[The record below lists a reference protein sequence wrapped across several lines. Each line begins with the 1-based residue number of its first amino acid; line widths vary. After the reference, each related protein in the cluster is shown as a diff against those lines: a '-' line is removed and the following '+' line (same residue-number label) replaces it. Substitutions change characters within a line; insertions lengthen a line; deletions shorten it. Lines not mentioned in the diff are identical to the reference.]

1 VGRYRGSESSHA
13 FRAYL
18 ALFLSRSVCPIPRS
32 EFRLALLSSREYK
45 SNVRT
50 LAYLFERFP
59 AFTKTFCAREVA
71 ELYRR
76 NYRVPVFSIRRP
88 NDEQP
93 VNIPLDEVAIHYLP
107 DSNSPLFKIP
117 TRWTARRFAD
127 HWQKEVDSRDKHRF
141 FEAIYLGNRL
151 KKAGIRHLHVHFAGM
166 AARTAWWIKKLFD
179 ISYSF
184 TGHANDIFV
193 EKPDQRVPLKSL
205 VAEARFVVCVSD
217 YGVQYLKSRFPFAAD
232 KIYRVYNG
240 INLAHFVPARPG
252 ALPVRIISVG
262 RLIPKKGYAELVE
275 ACSLLSRQGLDF
287 RCTIIGG
294 GPEHLPLRQLITA
307 RGLDRLIELAGPKNQ
322 IDIVELLAQSQIF
335 VFPAR
340 RDEIGD
346 QDNLPTVLIEAMAS
360 GLPVVS
366 SSLGGIPEII
376 VDQINGILVPQQAP
390 EALASAIRS
399 LLLDPKKRESLG
411 ASGLNTVREKFNLA
425 TTVQELIGIFESHVS

>member
-1 VGRYRGSESSHA
+1 
-13 FRAYL
+13 
-18 ALFLSRSVCPIPRS
+18 VC
-32 EFRLALLSSREYK
+32 K
-45 SNVRT
+45 

-71 ELYRR
+71 ELYRQ

-88 NDEQP
+88 NDERP
-93 VNIPLDEVAIHYLP
+93 VNIPLDEVTIHYLP
-107 DSNSPLFKIP
+107 DSNSPFFKIP
-117 TRWTARRFAD
+117 TRWGARRFAN

-166 AARTAWWIKKLFD
+166 AARTAWWIKKLFG

-205 VAEARFVVCVSD
+205 VAEARFVVSVSD
-217 YGVQYLKSRFPFAAD
+217 YGVQYLKSRFPFAAN
-232 KIYRVYNG
+232 KVHRVYNG
-240 INLAHFVPARPG
+240 IELAQFIPATPG
-252 ALPVRIISVG
+252 AWPVRIASVG

-275 ACSLLSRQGLDF
+275 ACSLLDKQGLDF

-294 GPEHLPLRQLITA
+294 GPQHLPLRQLIAA
-307 RGLDRLIELAGPKNQ
+307 RGLDRMIELVGPKSQ
-322 IDIVELLAQSQIF
+322 IEIVELLAQSQIF

-340 RDEIGD
+340 RDETGD

-360 GLPVVS
+360 GLPVVA
-366 SSLGGIPEII
+366 SSLAGIPEII
-376 VDQINGILVPQQAP
+376 IDQINGLLVPQHAP
-390 EALASAIRS
+390 EALASAIRG

-411 ASGLNTVREKFNLA
+411 ASALSTVREKFNLRA
-425 TTVQELIGIFESHVS
+425 TVQELIGIFESHIN

>member
-1 VGRYRGSESSHA
+1 V
-13 FRAYL
+13 
-18 ALFLSRSVCPIPRS
+18 
-32 EFRLALLSSREYK
+32 YK
-45 SNVRT
+45 

-71 ELYRR
+71 ELYRQ

-88 NDEQP
+88 NDERP

-107 DSNSPLFKIP
+107 DSNSPFFKIP
-117 TRWTARRFAD
+117 TRWAARRFAD

-151 KKAGIRHLHVHFAGM
+151 QKAGIKHLHVHFAGM
-166 AARTAWWIKKLFD
+166 AARTAWWIKKLFG

-205 VAEARFVVCVSD
+205 VAEARFVVSVSD
-217 YGVQYLKSRFPFAAD
+217 YGVQYLKSRFPFAAN
-232 KIYRVYNG
+232 KVYRVYNG
-240 INLAHFVPARPG
+240 VDLAQFIPAEPAARS
-252 ALPVRIISVG
+252 AHIISVG

-275 ACSLLSRQGLDF
+275 ACSLLNQQELDF

-307 RGLDRLIELAGPKNQ
+307 RGLEQKIELVGPKSQ
-322 IDIVELLAQSQIF
+322 IEIVQSLAQSQVF
-335 VFPAR
+335 VFPAQ
-340 RDEIGD
+340 RDETGD

-366 SSLGGIPEII
+366 SGLAGIPEII
-376 VDQINGILVPQQAP
+376 VDQINGILVPPQTP

-399 LLLDPKKRESLG
+399 LLLDPKKRERLG
-411 ASGLNTVREKFNLA
+411 ASGLSTVREKFNLVA
-425 TTVQELIGIFESHVS
+425 TVQELIGIFESHTA

>member
-1 VGRYRGSESSHA
+1 
-13 FRAYL
+13 
-18 ALFLSRSVCPIPRS
+18 VC
-32 EFRLALLSSREYK
+32 K
-45 SNVRT
+45 

-71 ELYRR
+71 ELYRQ

-88 NDEQP
+88 NDERP

-107 DSNSPLFKIP
+107 DSNSPFFKIP
-117 TRWTARRFAD
+117 TRWAARRFAD

-151 KKAGIRHLHVHFAGM
+151 KKAGIKHLHVHFAGM
-166 AARTAWWIKKLFD
+166 AARTAWWIKKLFG

-205 VAEARFVVCVSD
+205 VAEARFVVSVSD
-217 YGVQYLKSRFPFAAD
+217 YGVHYLKSRFPFAAN

-240 INLAHFVPARPG
+240 VDLAQFIPAEPAARS
-252 ALPVRIISVG
+252 AHIISVG

-275 ACSLLSRQGLDF
+275 ACSLLNQQELDF

-307 RGLDRLIELAGPKNQ
+307 RGLD
-322 IDIVELLAQSQIF
+322 QS
-335 VFPAR
+335 
-340 RDEIGD
+340 D
-346 QDNLPTVLIEAMAS
+346 
-360 GLPVVS
+360 
-366 SSLGGIPEII
+366 
-376 VDQINGILVPQQAP
+376 
-390 EALASAIRS
+390 
-399 LLLDPKKRESLG
+399 
-411 ASGLNTVREKFNLA
+411 
-425 TTVQELIGIFESHVS
+425 

>member
-1 VGRYRGSESSHA
+1 M
-13 FRAYL
+13 
-18 ALFLSRSVCPIPRS
+18 C
-32 EFRLALLSSREYK
+32 K
-45 SNVRT
+45 

-71 ELYRR
+71 ELYRQ

-88 NDEQP
+88 NDERP

-107 DSNSPLFKIP
+107 DSNSPFFKIP
-117 TRWTARRFAD
+117 TRWAARRFAD

-151 KKAGIRHLHVHFAGM
+151 KKAGTKHLHVHFAGM
-166 AARTAWWIKKLFD
+166 AARTAWWIKKLFG

-205 VAEARFVVCVSD
+205 VAEARFVVSVSD
-217 YGVQYLKSRFPFAAD
+217 YGVQYLKSRFPFAAN

-240 INLAHFVPARPG
+240 VDLAQFIPAEPTARS
-252 ALPVRIISVG
+252 AHIISVG

-275 ACSLLSRQGLDF
+275 ACSLLNQQELDF

-307 RGLDRLIELAGPKNQ
+307 RGLDQKIELVGPKSQ
-322 IDIVELLAQSQIF
+322 IEIVQSLAQSQVF
-335 VFPAR
+335 VFPAQ
-340 RDEIGD
+340 RDETGD

-366 SSLGGIPEII
+366 SGLAGIPEII
-376 VDQINGILVPQQAP
+376 VDQINGILVPPETP

-399 LLLDPKKRESLG
+399 LLLDPKKRERLG
-411 ASGLNTVREKFNLA
+411 ASGLRTVREKFNLVA
-425 TTVQELIGIFESHVS
+425 TVQELIGIFESHIA

>member
-1 VGRYRGSESSHA
+1 
-13 FRAYL
+13 
-18 ALFLSRSVCPIPRS
+18 
-32 EFRLALLSSREYK
+32 
-45 SNVRT
+45 VRH

-71 ELYRR
+71 ELYRQD
-76 NYRVPVFSIRRP
+76 YRVPVFSIRRP
-88 NDEQP
+88 NDERP
-93 VNIPLDEVAIHYLP
+93 VNIPLEEVAIHYLP
-107 DSNSPLFKIP
+107 DSNSPFFKIP
-117 TRWTARRFAD
+117 TRWTARRFTD
-127 HWQKEVDSRDKHRF
+127 YWQKEVDSRDKHRF

-151 KKAGIRHLHVHFAGM
+151 KKAGIKHLHVHFAGM
-166 AARTAWWIKKLFD
+166 AARTAWWIKQLFGTG
-179 ISYSF
+179 YSF

-205 VAEARFVVCVSD
+205 VADASFVVSVSD
-217 YGVQYLKSRFPFAAD
+217 YGVHYLKSRFPFAAN
-232 KIYRVYNG
+232 KIHRVYNG
-240 INLAHFVPARPG
+240 INLSQFVLAKPG
-252 ALPVRIISVG
+252 AQPVRIISVG

-275 ACSLLSRQGLDF
+275 ACSLLNEQGLDF

-307 RGLDRLIELAGPKNQ
+307 RGLDQMIELVGPKSQ

-340 RDEIGD
+340 RDETGD

-360 GLPVVS
+360 GLPIVS
-366 SSLGGIPEII
+366 SSLAGIPEII
-376 VDQINGILVPQQAP
+376 TDQINGVLVPQQAP

-411 ASGLNTVREKFNLA
+411 VSGLSTVREKFNLVA
-425 TTVQELIGIFESHVS
+425 TVQELIGIFESHVN